1 VPSQLALAAPALS
14 AAQAAASAPAPGTC
28 FVDKHGSNGGWFSNA
43 QHSGSTVTVCNTAAV
58 HNASARCA
66 IFLACILVVVALWG
80 VVFTLRRHAAVR
92 AVFASHAAALR
103 ARAAGVA
110 PGSAE
115 RAALEAEGACVC
127 VSY

>member
-1 VPSQLALAAPALS
+1 MPSQLALAAPALA
-14 AAQAAASAPAPGTC
+14 AAQAAAPSGTC

-58 HNASARCA
+58 HNAAARCA
-66 IFLACILVVVALWG
+66 LFLASILVVVALWG

-115 RAALEAEGACVC
+115 RAALEAEGAFSLC
-127 VSY
+127 Y